1 MVFSRYKHIRHPE
14 HYHGD
19 RIKPPFFEGWYYKL
33 VDKDKKTTLAIIPA
47 IFKAKN
53 NPHASVQV
61 LDSHSYKTIYCRYPL
76 SAFSAGKGPFE
87 LVIGNNRFTRQS
99 LELDLRTESRHLTGK
114 CTFNDLTP
122 WPIKWFSPGTMGWY
136 AFVPFMQCYHAVLSF
151 NHKINGSLEL
161 DNRKI
166 DLNQGRGYLE
176 KDWGRGFPNAYIW
189 LQCNHFKDPGTSFML
204 SIAHIPWI
212 NRAFRGLLAGLVLN
226 GRFYRFTTY
235 TGAKVKSL
243 VISKEHISIILQDR
257 RYRLQISAIKS
268 DNGTLYGPHGTKF
281 GHCYDET
288 LTSTLSL
295 TLQKTGKKNTII
307 ADLKGSPAAMDV
319 NGDLNNI
326 T

>member
-1 MVFSRYKHIRHPE
+1 MVFSGYKHIWQPE

-76 SAFSAGKGPFE
+76 SAFTAGKEPFE
-87 LVIGNNRFTRQS
+87 LIIGNNRFTRQS
-99 LELDLRTESRHLTGK
+99 LELDIRTESRRLTGK
-114 CTFNDLTP
+114 CTFDDLAP
-122 WPIKWFSPGTMGWY
+122 WPIKRFSPGAMGWY
-136 AFVPFMQCYHAVLSF
+136 AFIPFLQCYHAVLSF
-151 NHKINGSLEL
+151 DHKIDGSLEL
-161 DNRKI
+161 DHRKI
-166 DLNQGRGYLE
+166 DMNQGKGYLE

-189 LQCNHFKDPGTSFML
+189 LQCNHFKNPGTSFML
-204 SIAHIPWI
+204 SIAHIPWL
-212 NRAFRGLLAGLVLN
+212 NSAFRGLLAGLFLN
-226 GRFYRFTTY
+226 GRLYRFTTY

-243 VISKEHISIILQDR
+243 LIAKEHISIILQDR
-257 RYRLQISAIKS
+257 NYRLQISARKV
-268 DNGTLYGPHGTKF
+268 DTGTLYGPQGEKF
-281 GHCYDET
+281 SYCYDES
-288 LTSTLSL
+288 LTSTLALS
-295 TLQKTGKKNTII
+295 LQKTGKRNKTI
-307 ADLKGSPAAMDV
+307 ADLKGSPAAMDI